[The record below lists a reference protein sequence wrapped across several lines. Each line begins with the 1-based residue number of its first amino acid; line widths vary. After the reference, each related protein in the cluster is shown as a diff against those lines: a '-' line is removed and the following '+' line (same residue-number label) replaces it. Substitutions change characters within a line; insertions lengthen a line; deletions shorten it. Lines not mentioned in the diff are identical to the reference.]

1 MKKILSFLLVLAMF
15 HVQGWARASQGTLD
29 NSFAQM
35 ATDISNGKLDK
46 ESIVNR
52 AMDIVGEA
60 KASGVSE
67 EEFIGKMSQKLALN
81 MSDAD
86 VAKTVAEL
94 KEKPSTVKIDELAS
108 QLSTVKSGEK
118 FLLVLL
124 TFALL
129 SALWIG
135 IFFLIADPHY
145 PR

>member
-1 MKKILSFLLVLAMF
+1 MKKILSFLLVLAMV

-67 EEFIGKMSQKLALN
+67 EEFIGKMSQKLAIT
-81 MSDAD
+81 DC
-86 VAKTVAEL
+86 
-94 KEKPSTVKIDELAS
+94 P
-108 QLSTVKSGEK
+108 
-118 FLLVLL
+118 
-124 TFALL
+124 
-129 SALWIG
+129 
-135 IFFLIADPHY
+135 
-145 PR
+145 